1 MAVAFYIPSYLRTFT
16 EGHARVS
23 LSSSPSTV
31 AAALDELWARYP
43 GVRDRLVDEQGT
55 LRQHV
60 NVFVGEDNIRDVGGF
75 QTPVREGAEISI
87 IPAISG
93 G

>member
-16 EGHARVS
+16 EGKARVS
-23 LSSSPSTV
+23 LAASPATV
-31 AAALDELWARYP
+31 QAALDELWALYP
-43 GVRDRLVDEQGT
+43 GVRDRLVDEHGA

-60 NVFVGEDNIRDVGGF
+60 NVFIGEDNIRDRDGF
-75 QTPVREGAEISI
+75 ATAVRDDAEISI

>member
-16 EGHARVS
+16 EGRARVS
-23 LSSSPSTV
+23 LPSSPSTV
-31 AAALDELWARYP
+31 KAALDELWARYP
-43 GVRDRLVDEQGT
+43 GVRDRVVDEQGT

-60 NVFVGEDNIRDVGGF
+60 NVFVGEDNIRDMAGF
-75 QTPVREGAEISI
+75 ATVVREGAEISI
-87 IPAISG
+87 IPAVSG